1 MRFNQDKAVAA
12 RSLREL
18 KFSPEVLAL
27 NRTNKIGTALPPFL
41 GSIEPLETVGS
52 IEPLE
57 IGTIGSQTLHCAVA
71 ELLIRTWGD
80 YDMCQMSKGT
90 PLTASGICYT
100 QGL

>member
-1 MRFNQDKAVAA
+1 MRFNQDKAVTA

-18 KFSPEVLAL
+18 TCSPEVLAL
-27 NRTNKIGTALPPFL
+27 NRTNRTDMILTALPPAVVI
-41 GSIEPLETVGS
+41 GGIGPLEM
-52 IEPLE
+52 
-57 IGTIGSQTLHCAVA
+57 GTMGSQTLHCAVA